1 MNILTVPA
9 PTFADMSWHKTP
21 FFMVSN
27 NPNDYRPCNNPTV
40 RARRKSLR
48 EMRHGRSTTHRYT
61 DLSNGL
67 NNVLMP
73 VVIGPVVTE
82 VGA

>member
-1 MNILTVPA
+1 MNITTVPA
-9 PTFADMSWHKTP
+9 PTLAYMTWHETV

-27 NPNDYRPCNNPTV
+27 NPHDYRPCINPRV
-40 RARRKSLR
+40 RALRKSMR
-48 EMRHGRSTTHRYT
+48 EMRHGRRTTHRYT
-61 DLSNGL
+61 DLPNGL
-67 NNVLMP
+67 NDVPMP